1 MSDIAASSIAERFRR
16 GKESVR
22 GIFPGLL
29 VAAVL
34 AIAATFLSEHYGG
47 PTMLFALLLGIAF
60 NFLSVEGKCAA
71 GIEFTSRTVLRFGVA
86 LLGVRISVDQIL
98 DLGIEPIAIV
108 VFAVAVTTLSG
119 LVFARLCGRGWRFGI
134 LTGGAVAICGASAA
148 LALAAVLPK
157 NEFTERNSI
166 FTVIAVTTL
175 STVAMILY
183 PLIIGAFSL
192 DPQQAGI
199 FLGGTIHDV
208 AQVVGA
214 GYSMS
219 EQTGD
224 TATFVKLLRV
234 AMLAPVILTLS
245 LVFRKANATGGKTAF
260 PLPAFVVGFAVL
272 VVVNSMGLVPGTVQ
286 EPLIDLSRWCLVSA
300 IAAIGMKTSLGA
312 MAKLG
317 FQHIAVVIGET
328 LLLAGMVLLLVVAL

>member
-1 MSDIAASSIAERFRR
+1 
-16 GKESVR
+16 
-22 GIFPGLL
+22 
-29 VAAVL
+29 
-34 AIAATFLSEHYGG
+34 
-47 PTMLFALLLGIAF
+47 MLFALLLGIAL
-60 NFLSVEGKCAA
+60 NFLSDEGKCAA
-71 GIEFTSRTVLRFGVA
+71 GIEFSSTTVLRLGVA
-86 LLGVRISVDQIL
+86 LLGVRISVDEIL
-98 DLGIEPIAIV
+98 HLGIEPIIIV
-108 VFAVAVTTLSG
+108 VLTVALTTLSG

-148 LALAAVLPK
+148 LALVAVLPR

-183 PLIIGAFSL
+183 PLIVGLFSL
-192 DPQQAGI
+192 DAEQAGI

-224 TATFVKLLRV
+224 TATIVKLLRV
-234 AMLAPVILTLS
+234 AMLAPIILTLS
-245 LVFRKANATGGKTAF
+245 LVFRNAGDVGAKRAF
-260 PLPAFVVGFAVL
+260 PLPTFVIAFAGL
-272 VVVNSMGLVPGTVQ
+272 VVANSLGLIPIVLQ
-286 EPLIDLSRWCLVSA
+286 EPLKDFSRWCLVAA

-328 LLLAGMVLLLVVAL
+328 LLLAGMVLLLVKVLWSGS